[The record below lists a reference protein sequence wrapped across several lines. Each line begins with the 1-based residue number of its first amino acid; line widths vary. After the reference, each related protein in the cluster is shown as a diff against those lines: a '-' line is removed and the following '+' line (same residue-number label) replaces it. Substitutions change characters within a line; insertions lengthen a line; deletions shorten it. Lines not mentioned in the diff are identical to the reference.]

1 MTDLN
6 TPDAGT
12 PPASPIAVFGLDGS
26 GKPHCS
32 YFAGGEAEL
41 ATKAAAIM
49 GMHVLPLD
57 GPECD
62 GLADQMPAGRI
73 FPASGKAF
81 VPFCKQPLYE
91 RLATLGGI
99 PIAPAAPKTKKPAK
113 VAAEKTKGKGVAAA
127 DGKKAKKAAPTPKP
141 EIAPYVEPTGVPQ
154 DWPLIRAITY
164 LTQRVPNVHYDSGDA
179 EIQPWSSLPR
189 GNPAYAAH
197 PRPLSRLRFIPL
209 RRRSRCRGWSA
220 HRWKRVFS
228 WCAVRR
234 AFGDTWIRNN
244 VFIRCN
250 K

>member
-49 GMHVLPLD
+49 GLHVLPLV

-73 FPASGKAF
+73 FPASGKIF
-81 VPFCKQPLYE
+81 WPFCKRPLYE
-91 RLATLGGI
+91 RLATLGGV
-99 PIAPAAPKTKKPAK
+99 PIMPAAPKPERPAK
-113 VAAEKTKGKGVAAA
+113 AAAEKTKGKGVAAA

-141 EIAPYVEPTGVPQ
+141 EIAPYVEPTNLPQ
-154 DWPLIRAITY
+154 DWPHLRQGSLVLST
-164 LTQRVPNVHYDSGDA
+164 SG
-179 EIQPWSSLPR
+179 ET
-189 GNPAYAAH
+189 AAGWFESTVIEVKEDDLVVLQH
-197 PRPLSRLRFIPL
+197 RDFETPLFL
-209 RRRSRCRGWSA
+209 RRRNQLALLPEGTPL
-220 HRWKRVFS
+220 K
-228 WCAVRR
+228 
-234 AFGDTWIRNN
+234 GDD
-244 VFIRCN
+244 
-250 K
+250 

>member
-154 DWPLIRAITY
+154 DWPLIREGSLVLST
-164 LTQRVPNVHYDSGDA
+164 SG
-179 EIQPWSSLPR
+179 ET
-189 GNPAYAAH
+189 AAGWFESTVIEVKEDDLVVLQH
-197 PRPLSRLRFIPL
+197 RDFETPLCAGAT
-209 RRRSRCRGWSA
+209 RSR
-220 HRWKRVFS
+220 
-228 WCAVRR
+228 WCPRARR
-234 AFGDTWIRNN
+234 
-244 VFIRCN
+244 
-250 K
+250 